1 MNAPKNRKA
10 PVMAALGIVALAI
23 VTFIAGRASKHEE
36 PEAKTSPVPVASA
49 SSSAEV
55 ADEHEALPKH
65 VKLSLDA
72 IKDARIRTE
81 PTRKGTLAVTISLPG
96 EIAADPDRSARI
108 ASPAEG
114 KVEDVRF
121 KEGATVKKGDTLAVI
136 RVPELGKVRGA
147 QASTLAKAKA
157 ARTNANRLKALL
169 EQRLTSE
176 QAVVDAEA
184 EARALSVEAQALG
197 EQLMALGA
205 GGQSGAPFLLA
216 LRSPMDGTVITRD
229 AVIGQP
235 IAADHT
241 LGSIADMREVW
252 FLARVFEKDLGRLK
266 IGVSADVQLN
276 AYPKERF
283 QGKVD
288 YIGQT
293 IDPVA
298 RTVTARI
305 SLSNRNDLLRIG
317 LFGMAHVATGDS
329 ETHEPRLLVPR
340 SAVTEIGDKPVVFVK
355 QSDVDFELHEVVLGD
370 GALGIVEVISGLRES
385 EEVVVEGV
393 FTLKSV
399 VLKGTLEEDE

>member
-1 MNAPKNRKA
+1 MNALKNRS
-10 PVMAALGIVALAI
+10 ALVIAAI
-23 VTFIAGRASKHEE
+23 VVVMLVVVFVAVRASKPEE
-36 PEAKTSPVPVASA
+36 PQVKASPAPSASA
-49 SSSAEV
+49 SSGAEA
-55 ADEHEALPKH
+55 ADEHEELPKH
-65 VKLSLDA
+65 VKLTPDA
-72 IKDARIRTE
+72 VKDASIRTE
-81 PTRKGTLAVTISLPG
+81 PTRKGALAVTISLPG

-114 KVEDVRF
+114 KVEEVRF
-121 KEGATVKKGDTLAVI
+121 KEGAMIKKGDTLAVV

-157 ARTNANRLKALL
+157 ARANANRLKALL

-176 QAVVDAEA
+176 QAVVDADA

-197 EQLMALGA
+197 EQLSALGA
-205 GGQSGAPFLLA
+205 NAQSGAPFLLA
-216 LRSPMDGTVITRD
+216 LRSPIDGTAITRD

-235 IAADHT
+235 VAADHT
-241 LGSIADMREVW
+241 LGSIADLREVW

-355 QSDVDFELHEVVLGD
+355 QSDTEFELHEVVLGD
-370 GALGIVEVISGLRES
+370 GALGIVEVISGLREG